1 MLQQPSQRRNPA
13 PALDARLGHK
23 YLGGPHLR
31 IVGEHSEAEVQK
43 RIRNL
48 LDKIE
53 NHTALVGVVGMGY
66 VGLPFAVEKGKVG
79 FKVVGIEQNPSRAET
94 INRGENY
101 IPDVKDE
108 ELRELVQRGNL
119 RVVCDFREV
128 PQMDVIVIC
137 VPTPL
142 TKNLNPDLQFVES
155 VTRELAKYLRPG
167 QLISLESTTYPGT
180 TQEVMLPILEASGL
194 KAEVDFFLSH
204 SPERVDPGNSRYT
217 TKNTSKVVGGIG
229 PNSQTVGVA
238 FYSQTIE
245 RIVPVSSANA
255 AEMVKVFENTFRAVN
270 IALVN
275 ELALLCDK
283 MNLNV
288 WEVLDAAFT
297 KPFGIMPFYPGPGV
311 GGHCIPLDPHYLE
324 WKAREYNFNTRFIA
338 LAGEINRR
346 MPEFVRAKTH
356 RVLNMLGVSPSKSR
370 ILLLGV
376 SYKRDLGDWR
386 ESPALDVI
394 KLLQEDGTDV
404 IYHDPYVPS
413 FEEHGLALESVPL
426 TDEVLA
432 TCTMA
437 IITTD
442 HQAVD
447 YDRVVEKVPHV
458 LDTRNASKRLTRNKD
473 KVTLL

>member
-1 MLQQPSQRRNPA
+1 MSQPSQQRNNHQV
-13 PALDARLGHK
+13 LGARLGHK

-31 IVGEHSEAEVQK
+31 ILAEHSEAEVQQ
-43 RIRNL
+43 RINDL
-48 LDKIE
+48 LTKIQ
-53 NHTALVGVVGMGY
+53 NHTATVGIVGMGY

-79 FKVVGIEQNPSRAET
+79 FNVIGIEQNSGRAAT

-108 ELRELVQRGNL
+108 ELRDLVKSGHL

-180 TQEVMLPILEASGL
+180 TEEIMLPILEASGL
-194 KAEVDFFLSH
+194 KVEVDFFLSH
-204 SPERVDPGNSRYT
+204 SPERVDPGNARYT
-217 TKNTSKVVGGIG
+217 TKNTSKVVGGLG
-229 PNSQTVGVA
+229 PNSQTVAVS
-238 FYSQTIE
+238 FYSQTIDC
-245 RIVPVSSANA
+245 IVPVSSANA

-346 MPEFVRAKTH
+346 MPEFVREKTH
-356 RVLNMLGVSPSKSR
+356 RVLNMLGISPSKSK

-376 SYKRDLGDWR
+376 SYKRDMGDWR
-386 ESPALDVI
+386 ESPSLEVI
-394 KLLQEDGTDV
+394 KLLQADGADIV
-404 IYHDPYVPS
+404 YHDPYVPNFS
-413 FEEHGLALESVPL
+413 EHDMVMESVPITDELLESVSM
-426 TDEVLA
+426 V
-432 TCTMA
+432 
-437 IITTD
+437 IIATD
-442 HQAVD
+442 HQCMD
-447 YDRVVEKVPHV
+447 YDDIIDKVPHV
-458 LDTRNASKRLTRNKD
+458 LDTRNATKKLTRNRD

>member
-1 MLQQPSQRRNPA
+1 MSQPSQ
-13 PALDARLGHK
+13 RLGHK
-23 YLGGPHLR
+23 YVGGPHLR
-31 IVGEHSEAEVQK
+31 LHAEQSEIEVRQRIERLLAKINDRSAVVG
-43 RIRNL
+43 I
-48 LDKIE
+48 I
-53 NHTALVGVVGMGY
+53 GMGY

-79 FKVVGIEQNPSRAET
+79 YHVIGIDQNPARVAR

-101 IPDVKDE
+101 IVDVKDG
-108 ELRELVQRGNL
+108 ELRDLVEKGLL
-119 RVVCDFREV
+119 RAVSDYRQVGE
-128 PQMDVIVIC
+128 MDVIVIC

-142 TKNLNPDLQFVES
+142 TRNLNPDLQYVES
-155 VTRELAKYLRPG
+155 VTRELARHLRPG

-180 TQEVMLPILEASGL
+180 TEEIMLPLLEASGL
-194 KAEVDFFLSH
+194 KAEIDFFLAH
-204 SPERVDPGNSRYT
+204 SPERVDPGNARYT

-229 PNSQTVGVA
+229 LNSQTVAVA

-245 RIVPVSSANA
+245 KVVPVSSANA
-255 AEMVKVFENTFRAVN
+255 AELVKVFENTFRAVN

-324 WKAREYNFNTRFIA
+324 WKAREFNFNTRFIA

-346 MPEFVRAKTH
+346 MPEFVREKAH
-356 RVLNMLGVSPSKSR
+356 RVLNMLGVAPSRSK

-386 ESPALDVI
+386 ESPALDII
-394 KLLQEDGTDV
+394 KLLRADGADIV
-404 IYHDPYVPS
+404 YHDPHVPS
-413 FEEHGLALESVPL
+413 FQEHGLAMESVPL
-426 TDEVLA
+426 TDEILA
-432 TCTMA
+432 GCSMV

-442 HQAVD
+442 HHGID
-447 YDRVVEKVPHV
+447 YDHVVDRVPHV
-458 LDTRNASKRLTRNKD
+458 LDTRNATKNLTRNLE